1 MVEYQTLTENLRD
14 NYTNFKNFILY
25 SLDAEFELIKNFKSQ
40 QQYVIKALASV
51 IQSITSSE

>member
-1 MVEYQTLTENLRD
+1 MTENLRD